1 MCVVLP
7 PAYLLFNYP
16 METFRYKAFISYSH
30 RDKDWG
36 AWLQRSLERYR
47 VPRRLVGTQGEFGA
61 IPRRLTPVFRDRE
74 DLSSSSDLSAKVKE
88 CLANSEAMVVI
99 CSPASAQS
107 LWVNEEVRYFQTL
120 GREDRI
126 FALIVDGDPQSEAPD
141 GQCFPVTLTSDPD
154 GNSREPLAADARK
167 WADGKLL
174 AKLKIISGIL
184 GIPLDA
190 LRRRDMQRRQRI
202 WMVSAGCAMVIAIVM
217 AALAVIAVTARTAAE
232 NRREHAEELVGY
244 MVGDLKTK
252 LDEVGRLD
260 ILEGMGGRVSEYLET
275 LNPEEL
281 TDESLNQQAQV
292 WRQLGEVGMEQGD
305 LAGALSAFST
315 SRDILAELHRR
326 NPERTDFVFEL
337 GNAEFWVGYVHL
349 ESGDFEKAEAAM
361 NTYLEYANQLV
372 EMEPGNAKWL
382 MEKSYAHG
390 NLAAL
395 IVKSGG
401 SDTESALFHNK
412 AAVDLNKKV
421 LELDPDNT
429 EYQSQLGIAL
439 AWLADT
445 QLMACDL
452 GNALISRQE
461 SVAIAQKQ
469 AEEFPGNSNYRS
481 TYAYA
486 MTGVANVAFQVGL
499 AELALENYTRAKE
512 ILGQLSLLDPSD
524 LNTRF
529 TYLKRETYA
538 AIVLSE
544 SGQLNEALARMEMV
558 REPLTRVL
566 ETESYGNLKRYIDWV
581 SYLLAHSDMNWRAGN
596 RDVATALMSEAVDHL
611 SRLVARENGSAP
623 FAEELLIARFLYWQQ
638 RGVDLLDSP
647 DFDGME
653 SRFDKKD
660 ASCQL
665 QANLVREAILK
676 QEFEIAGELTSGL
689 LSRGYYD
696 PGFIRTCRQYD
707 LCE

>member
-1 MCVVLP
+1 M
-7 PAYLLFNYP
+7 LFNYAV
-16 METFRYKAFISYSH
+16 ETFRYKAFISYSH

-107 LWVNEEVRYFQTL
+107 LWVNEEVRYFRTL
-120 GREDRI
+120 GRKDRI
-126 FALIVDGDPQSEAPD
+126 FALIVDGDPQSDVPD

-202 WMVSAGCAMVIAIVM
+202 WMASAGSAMVIAIAM
-217 AALAVIAVTARTAAE
+217 AALAVIAVTARNAAE

-275 LNPEEL
+275 LDPSEV

-292 WRQLGEVGMEQGD
+292 WRQLGQVGMDQGD
-305 LAGALSAFST
+305 LTGALAAFST

-326 NPERTDFVFEL
+326 NPESTEFVFEL

-349 ESGDFEKAEAAM
+349 DSGDFEKAEESM
-361 NTYLEYANQLV
+361 NTYLDYANQLV
-372 EMEPGNAKWL
+372 EMEPGNARWL
-382 MEKSYAHG
+382 MEKSYAHS
-390 NLAAL
+390 NLGAL
-395 IVKSGG
+395 IVESGG
-401 SDTESALFHNK
+401 SDTEGALSHSK
-412 AAVDLNKKV
+412 AAVELNKKV
-421 LELDPDNT
+421 IELDPGNK
-429 EYQSQLGIAL
+429 EYQSELGTAL

-445 QLMACDL
+445 QLKVCDL
-452 GNALISRQE
+452 GDALISRQE
-461 SVAIAQKQ
+461 SVAIARKQ
-469 AEEFPGNSNYRS
+469 AEESPGNSNYRS

-486 MTGVANVAFQVGL
+486 MTGVGNVAFQVGL
-499 AELALENYTRAKE
+499 GELALDNYTRAKE
-512 ILGQLSLLDPSD
+512 ILGQLSLMEPSN
-524 LNTRF
+524 LHNRF
-529 TYLKRETYA
+529 DYLMRETYA
-538 AIVLSE
+538 AVVLAE
-544 SGQLNEALARMEMV
+544 SGQLKEALTRMQMV
-558 REPLTRVL
+558 REPLTQVL
-566 ETESYGNLKRYIDWV
+566 ETESYENLKRNTEWV
-581 SYLLAHSDMNWRAGN
+581 VYLLEYSDMNWQAGN
-596 RDVATALMSEAVDHL
+596 PADAAALMSEAVEHL
-611 SRLVARENGSAP
+611 SRLVAKENGSAS
-623 FAEELLIARFLYWQQ
+623 FVNELLTARFLYWQQ

-647 DFDGME
+647 GFEGVE
-653 SRFDKKD
+653 IRFDKTD
-660 ASCQL
+660 ASCRL
-665 QANLVREAILK
+665 QANLVRQAILK
-676 QEFEIAGELTSGL
+676 QDLETAEELTSGL